1 MKPLKIAYISGP
13 SFSDVD
19 MSYLSYAQKEMD
31 ITYFVP
37 IFKNGLRGAAFNLH
51 EHFPKYGIFSAID
64 TYPELAKFKDII
76 DLSKFYVINSPATR
90 GWQLQNIWLHIKL
103 AWALRKYD
111 VIHLTNFP
119 YYYEFFLYFLRK
131 KIILT
136 VHDPI
141 PHSTAACNTTQIKF
155 NRKLGF
161 RFLKHFIILNHK
173 QKEECIK
180 INKLHRKHI
189 YESRLGSYDYLNIY
203 KIEKNKK
210 DIGNKYILFFGQIA
224 SNKGLDILLPAMLEF
239 HQRMPEVNL
248 IVAGKGNFSFDIKPF
263 QQLDYIEFRN
273 RFIPDDELAKLIQE
287 SLFVVCPYKDATQS
301 GVVMSAFAFNKPV
314 IATNVG
320 GFPEQVLHDQYGLIV
335 APSCIAELSS
345 AFVDLCMSPALLNKF
360 EQNIQVARKSGE
372 ISWSLISSDMKS
384 IYSSI

>member
-1 MKPLKIAYISGP
+1 MKIAYVSSP

-19 MSYLSYAQKEMD
+19 MSFLSYAQKEMD

-51 EHFPKYGIFSAID
+51 QHFPKYGIFSAID
-64 TYPELAKFKDII
+64 TYPELAKFKNII
-76 DLSKFYVINSPATR
+76 DLSKCYVINSPATR
-90 GWQLQNIWLHIKL
+90 GWQLKNIWLHIKL
-103 AWALRKYD
+103 AWELRKYD
-111 VIHLTNFP
+111 VIHLTDFP
-119 YYYEFFLYFLRK
+119 YYYEFFLYFLRT

-161 RFLKHFIILNHK
+161 RLLKHFIILNHK
-173 QKEECIK
+173 QKEECIR
-180 INKLHRKHI
+180 INKLYGKHI

-203 KIEKNKK
+203 NVGNSK
-210 DIGNKYILFFGQIA
+210 DISKQYILFFGQIA
-224 SNKGLDILLPAMLEF
+224 SNKGLDILFPAMLEF
-239 HQRMPEVNL
+239 HKKVPDINL

-263 QQLDYIEFRN
+263 LQLDYIEIRN
-273 RFIPDDELAKLIQE
+273 RFIPDDELAELIQNA
-287 SLFVVCPYKDATQS
+287 LFVVCPYKDATQS

-320 GFPEQVLHDQYGLIV
+320 GFPEQVLHNQYGLIV
-335 APSCIAELSS
+335 APANITELSS
-345 AFVDLCMSPALLNKF
+345 AFVDLCMKPKVLNRF
-360 EQNIQVARKSGE
+360 EQNIQEARKKGK
-372 ISWSLISSDMKS
+372 ISWSLISSEIKS
-384 IYSSI
+384 IYASI

>member
-1 MKPLKIAYISGP
+1 
-13 SFSDVD
+13 
-19 MSYLSYAQKEMD
+19 
-31 ITYFVP
+31 
-37 IFKNGLRGAAFNLH
+37 
-51 EHFPKYGIFSAID
+51 
-64 TYPELAKFKDII
+64 
-76 DLSKFYVINSPATR
+76 
-90 GWQLQNIWLHIKL
+90 
-103 AWALRKYD
+103 
-111 VIHLTNFP
+111 
-119 YYYEFFLYFLRK
+119 
-131 KIILT
+131 
-136 VHDPI
+136 
-141 PHSTAACNTTQIKF
+141 
-155 NRKLGF
+155 
-161 RFLKHFIILNHK
+161 
-173 QKEECIK
+173 
-180 INKLHRKHI
+180 
-189 YESRLGSYDYLNIY
+189 
-203 KIEKNKK
+203 
-210 DIGNKYILFFGQIA
+210 
-224 SNKGLDILLPAMLEF
+224 MLEF

-360 EQNIQVARKSGE
+360 EQNIQEARKSGE
-372 ISWSLISSDMKS
+372 ISWSLISSKMKS